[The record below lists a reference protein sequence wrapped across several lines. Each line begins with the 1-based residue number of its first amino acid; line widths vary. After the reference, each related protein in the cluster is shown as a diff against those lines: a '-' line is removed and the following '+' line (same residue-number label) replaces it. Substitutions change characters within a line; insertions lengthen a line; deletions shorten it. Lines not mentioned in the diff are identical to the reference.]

1 MVPGLEYAGRSGGW
15 CAGSAGGRGRCGR
28 GELRFFDAESGPAG
42 RGREFRPVLE
52 DGSLR
57 PGDLA
62 DPALGIGLVGMLV
75 GDSPERGRQDKRD
88 HGGRHQES
96 GEWADVLHREG
107 TCAF

>member
-1 MVPGLEYAGRSGGW
+1 MRSPVLSGA
-15 CAGSAGGRGRCGR
+15 AGS
-28 GELRFFDAESGPAG
+28 SGPSSKTAVSA
-42 RGREFRPVLE
+42 PATLQQ
-52 DGSLR
+52 
-57 PGDLA
+57 

-75 GDSPERGRQDKRD
+75 GDSPERGRQDQRD